1 MGSGFVLDAN
11 HVMTCAH
18 VVGDCLGRRKQLI
31 DSPTAPPEH
40 VVFDMPMA
48 PQHSVRAVVVPAK
61 WYPERIRQNI
71 EDTALIDDVAVLR
84 LLDGEVLPAGWGAVT
99 TVPAAAYDDQVFAFG
114 TDADKRDVSYVVGRL
129 IEQVMLRRSKLVADP
144 PGVRAG
150 CSGAAVWNMARG
162 GIAGMIAEKSS
173 DTSGLVIPIST
184 LAEVWPNF
192 RRADAPPGPRVRRQN
207 PVRKLLRDELSQ
219 RLCHF
224 DRTAQASEFETF
236 AIEDYDVAR
245 RPMLCVIVGLERDA
259 PRLCR
264 DKCRQKSL
272 QRRLDALG
280 IPSRLVDPRRLP
292 WPESKRFDATV
303 EFNRLR
309 NMLGDELGARGGASD
324 MRRAYV
330 RTGRPLILYSEVLQ
344 SSWSDDQARLLGHW
358 GHLWSQLGE
367 EACTLP
373 LVHFLLVRLNDNRFN
388 PGKPQ
393 LAYDR
398 FERFASEMTAAT
410 GSIARAL
417 PPLRHVEID
426 EVESWIN
433 ALSDEVEADVADLE
447 KAKLAARRALGAIR
461 HPRLADLEAWIERLR
476 M

>member
-18 VVGDCLGRRKQLI
+18 VVADCLDRRKQLK
-31 DSPTAPPEH
+31 DSPSAPAEPI
-40 VVFDMPMA
+40 VFDMPMA
-48 PQHSVRAVVVPAK
+48 PQHAVRAVVVPAK
-61 WYPERIRQNI
+61 WHPERTREKV

-84 LLDGEVLPAGWGAVT
+84 LLDGEVLPPGAEAVT
-99 TVPAAAYDDQVFAFG
+99 TVSAAAYTDQVFAFG
-114 TDADKRDVSYVVGRL
+114 TDADKRDGSYVLGRL
-129 IEQVMLRRSKLVADP
+129 IEQVLLRRLKLVADP

-162 GIAGMIAEKSS
+162 GIAGMIAEKSP

-192 RRADAPPGPRVRRQN
+192 RRADAPPVSRGSRQT
-207 PVRKLLRDELSQ
+207 PVRKLLRDELFQ

-236 AIEDYDVAR
+236 AIEDCDVAR
-245 RPMLCVIVGLERDA
+245 RPMLCVIAGLERDA

-272 QRRLDALG
+272 QRRLDVLG
-280 IPSRLVDPRRLP
+280 IPSRLVDARRLP

-309 NMLGDELGARGGASD
+309 NMLGDELGTRGSASD
-324 MRRAYV
+324 MRAAYLS
-330 RTGRPLILYSEVLQ
+330 TGRPLILFSEVLQ
-344 SSWSDDQARLLGHW
+344 SSWSDDQARLLAHW
-358 GHLWSQLGE
+358 GRLWSQLGE
-367 EACTLP
+367 EACTFP

-393 LAYDR
+393 LAYER

-410 GSIARAL
+410 GSVARAL

-426 EVESWIN
+426 EVESWID
-433 ALSDEVEADVADLE
+433 ALSDEVETDVADLE
-447 KAKLAARRALGAIR
+447 RAKQAARRALGTIR